1 MKVRLLHKDRDFDL
15 TQRPPWNER
24 SLRDDLAL
32 DVVLSAMGGKDR
44 AIREIA
50 QKVLLSGSKNDVETV
65 LYRQDVLRDVIA
77 NPAAV
82 RQLHTLAHQTLE
94 GKRGR
99 AWGMWTRRPSPALY
113 TAVDV
118 MDLFAEQLRR
128 LRDMARE
135 LGPRF
140 RSQGFTT
147 LFALLDGELADSYLD
162 EIKEHLAVL
171 KFREGALVTARLGA
185 GNRGEAY
192 VLRRTHKD
200 ERPWIRRLLD
210 REPSSM
216 TYHLPERDEA
226 GARALSNIRD
236 RSIFDVATALTRSVG
251 HVTAFFETL
260 RRELAF
266 YLGCLNL
273 HDRLAAIGEPICFP
287 RPSPAASRRLAFSG
301 LCDVSLGLQS
311 NQRVVGNS
319 ADADGKDVLVITG
332 ANRGGKSSLLRAMG
346 LAQVMSQA
354 GLFVAADSYS
364 GALSAGIATH
374 YKREEDAGM
383 KRGKLDEE
391 LSRMSEIAD
400 HLRPGAMLFCNES
413 FASTNEREGSEI
425 ARQLVTALAD
435 RGVRVLFVTHLYTF
449 ARGLYDHRTER
460 MLFLHAERLPD
471 GQRTFRVLP
480 GEPLA
485 TSHGQDLYARVFA

>member
-15 TQRPPWNER
+15 AQPPLWNER

-32 DVVLSAMGGKDR
+32 DVVLSAMAGADR

-50 QKVLLSGSKNDVETV
+50 QKVLLSGSTNDVETV
-65 LYRQDVLRDVIA
+65 LYRQDVLRDVLE
-77 NPAAV
+77 NPTAV

-94 GKRGR
+94 GKRSR
-99 AWGMWTRRPSPALY
+99 AWGMWTRHPSPALY

-128 LRDMARE
+128 LRDMARD

-147 LFALLDGELADSYLD
+147 LFMLLDRELSDSYLD

-185 GNRGEAY
+185 GNRAQHY
-192 VLRRTHKD
+192 VLRQAHKD
-200 ERPWIRRLLD
+200 ERPWIRRLFG
-210 REPSSM
+210 REPAPM
-216 TYHLPERDEA
+216 TYHLPDRDEA

-236 RSIFDVATALTRSVG
+236 RSIYDVATALTRSVG
-251 HVTAFFETL
+251 HVTNFFETL

-273 HDRLAAIGEPICFP
+273 CDRLAAIGGPICFP
-287 RPSPAASRRLAFSG
+287 RPAAAASRRLAFRG
-301 LCDVSLGLQS
+301 LYDVSLALQS

-319 ADADGKDVLVITG
+319 ADADEKDVLVITG

-346 LAQVMSQA
+346 LAQVMLEA

-364 GALSAGIATH
+364 GELSAAIATH

-391 LSRMSEIAD
+391 LSRMGEIAD

-435 RGVRVLFVTHLYTF
+435 RGVKVLFVTHLYTF

-460 MLFLHAERLPD
+460 MLFLRAERLPD
-471 GQRTFRVLP
+471 GHRTFRVLP
-480 GEPLA
+480 GEPQA
-485 TSHGQDLYARVFA
+485 TSHGQDLYARVFG